1 MHKKIKEKLLH
12 GIEIAESKTIGEY
25 WEDIKEIVIS
35 LDLNEQNDVE
45 DFGIM
50 FEVFNP
56 DDFWECYFTI
66 QVALQENGEYSH
78 MEHIFLSC
86 RIPLEY
92 GPKLESSSEDLWIG
106 NEETLFNIFSLVE
119 SNEYFK
125 IIRDLKS
132 DKTTIDSTEV

>member
-56 DDFWECYFTI
+56 EDFWECYFTI
-66 QVALQENGEYSH
+66 QWHCKKMVSIPIWSIYS
-78 MEHIFLSC
+78 F
-86 RIPLEY
+86 
-92 GPKLESSSEDLWIG
+92 
-106 NEETLFNIFSLVE
+106 LVE
-119 SNEYFK
+119 FRLNMGPN
-125 IIRDLKS
+125 
-132 DKTTIDSTEV
+132 